1 LTIVYP
7 LTIVNRMDLL
17 GTQDIADLLGV
28 SRQRAHQL
36 VTREGF
42 PQPAATVN
50 KRTKMWARA
59 AVVAWAGEN
68 RYSITPPPKV

>member
-42 PQPAATVN
+42 PSPAATVN
-50 KRTKMWARA
+50 KRTKMWDRA
-59 AVVAWAGEN
+59 KVVAWADDN
-68 RYSITPPPKV
+68 RYDITPPPKV